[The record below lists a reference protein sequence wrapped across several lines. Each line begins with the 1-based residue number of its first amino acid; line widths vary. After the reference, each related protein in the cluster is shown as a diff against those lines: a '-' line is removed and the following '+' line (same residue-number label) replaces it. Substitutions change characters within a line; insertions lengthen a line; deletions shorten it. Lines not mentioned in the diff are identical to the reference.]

1 MLYELMKLTDK
12 NLSTKEVKYQVV
24 KRFNDEER
32 QYIDNCIT
40 NVNYFQTFAFSWFAI
55 SNNLKDL
62 KILVD
67 EYAFQYKET
76 LSGSRDKVHYVT
88 KVAEVVK
95 SVSNFLS
102 SANLFLA
109 LLEKNS
115 SCEETKEKWVNE
127 KRDMHANHL
136 CYRLCYELRNHS
148 QHAGLPVSGV
158 QANNIGSNDVH
169 GEIYL
174 DREVII
180 SDSKSTKKL
189 KKYIHEYDGDVSLI
203 PIFDDYLSV
212 VSKLFVYFLELNMQ
226 YYKSIPEF
234 FEQYSQYTDQRS
246 SLIYV
251 SNKVP
256 DDEILSNM
264 TRLQLGTFEWVL
276 DITKQ
281 CHELKKT

>member
-12 NLSTKEVKYQVV
+12 NFSTKEVEYKVV

-32 QYIDNCIT
+32 QYIDNCIA
-40 NVNYFQTFAFSWFAI
+40 NVNYFQVFAFSWFAI

-67 EYAFQYKET
+67 EYAFKYKGT
-76 LSGSRDKVHYVT
+76 LSGSRDKAHYVT

-109 LLEKNS
+109 LLEANI
-115 SCEETKEKWVNE
+115 SCEKTKEKWINE
-127 KRDMHANHL
+127 KRDMHSKYL

-158 QANNIGSNDVH
+158 QANNIGSDDVH

-174 DREVII
+174 DRETII
-180 SDSKSTKKL
+180 SDRKSTKKL
-189 KKYIHEYDGDVSLI
+189 KKYIREYDGDVSLI

-212 VSKLFVYFLELNMQ
+212 LSQLFIYFIELNTQ

-234 FEQYSQYTDQRS
+234 FNKYSKFQDQSS

-251 SNKVP
+251 SNKVATNKIF
-256 DDEILSNM
+256 DNM
-264 TRLQLGTFEWVL
+264 TRLQLGTFEWVI

-281 CHELKKT
+281 SYELKKT

>member
-1 MLYELMKLTDK
+1 M
-12 NLSTKEVKYQVV
+12 
-24 KRFNDEER
+24 
-32 QYIDNCIT
+32 
-40 NVNYFQTFAFSWFAI
+40 
-55 SNNLKDL
+55 
-62 KILVD
+62 D

-95 SVSNFLS
+95 GVSNFLS

-109 LLEKNS
+109 LLEANS
-115 SCEETKEKWVNE
+115 SCEETKEKWINE
-127 KRDMHANHL
+127 KRDMHSKHL

-158 QANNIGSNDVH
+158 QANNIGLDDVH

-174 DREVII
+174 ERETII
-180 SDSKSTKKL
+180 SDRKSTKKL

-212 VSKLFVYFLELNMQ
+212 VSKLFIYFIELNIQ
-226 YYKSIPEF
+226 HYKSIPEF
-234 FEQYSQYTDQRS
+234 FNKYSKFQDQSS

-251 SNKVP
+251 SNKVA
-256 DDEILSNM
+256 ENKIFYNM

-281 CHELKKT
+281 CYELKKT